1 MLDSAGSNASILG
14 VFVSVIALTI
24 AIYQI
29 IKLRGEARAAREA
42 AEEAQRLIRRETTG
56 TDLTRLSERIQGLI
70 YLLRNEDRELA
81 LEKFPDIRNLF
92 IDIRRHHPNLN
103 SDHRSR
109 IQDTITSIMD
119 MQNELDA
126 SSDGIQI
133 EVRTRFITDLTD
145 FQTNLLVEL
154 EDRLG

>member
-1 MLDSAGSNASILG
+1 MLDSAGSIASIAGAL
-14 VFVSVIALTI
+14 VSSIALAI
-24 AIYQI
+24 AIYHI
-29 IKLRGEARAAREA
+29 IKLRGEAHAARAA

-56 TDLTRLSERIQGLI
+56 TDLTRLSERIQSLI
-70 YLLRNEDRELA
+70 RLLRDGNRELA
-81 LEKFPDIRNLF
+81 LERFPDIRNLF
-92 IDIRRHHPNLN
+92 IDIRRHHPNLT